1 MPAQYIVLWPSSQP
15 DNAFKICSL
24 VALPLPLPTAN
35 LLVVAS
41 DLQLELEL
49 ELVAHEVEG
58 RRWRVEGGSWKL
70 EVVT

>member
-1 MPAQYIVLWPSSQP
+1 MFAVSITNRIASQFIVLWPSSQP

-24 VALPLPLPTAN
+24 VPVPLPTAN

-58 RRWRVEGGSWKL
+58 RRWRVEVG
-70 EVVT
+70 T